1 MKKSAKLMK
10 VSRLLNSNRA
20 SKAARKRY
28 RHCSMANSLSNAG
41 LFLVILEGELGGMPF
56 VVDSGS
62 DENVMMSYAYEAIKR
77 DKPELIKSETTQEQ
91 HMTLGVGGPVQV
103 GTATYVEI
111 AIHIAGVERLTR
123 FQVVNASEAMAEQTQ
138 KLYGAPLCG
147 MLGVEFL
154 VDNKM
159 SLDFERAVARIS
171 A

>member
-20 SKAARKRY
+20 SKSARKRY

-103 GTATYVEI
+103 GAATYVEI